1 MAQGKKCHSE
11 TSVTADGQ
19 HFYGVQWWTDDLSS
33 HPSGFSEGDWLRR
46 DQRAKGS
53 TFYKLGHRT
62 QSKPT
67 WYNNI
72 KVSSVCP
79 HSISCY
85 TAKFSIIIRIAWLHY
100 FQAIGRHKVP
110 LSFGTFFMYV
120 TIFYDFAIFLP
131 CECGIRKA
139 SGDTSDSQF
148 LDWLVYPYWR
158 RGAGGY
164 RHVLWSWKEIAYTFT
179 FQNYLIMSP
188 LNLLTFSF

>member
-1 MAQGKKCHSE
+1 M
-11 TSVTADGQ
+11 TS
-19 HFYGVQWWTDDLSS
+19 DLTPLVSQRVI
-33 HPSGFSEGDWLRR
+33 GCEGSEG
-46 DQRAKGS
+46 KGS
-53 TFYKLGHRT
+53 T

-85 TAKFSIIIRIAWLHY
+85 TAKFAIIIRIVWLHY
-100 FQAIGRHKVP
+100 FQAVRRQKVP
-110 LSFGTFFMYV
+110 LSFGTFFMYF
-120 TIFYDFAIFLP
+120 TIFYDFPIFLP

-148 LDWLVYPYWR
+148 LDWIVHPYRR

-164 RHVLWSWKEIAYTFT
+164 LHVLWSWNEITYTFT
-179 FQNYLIMSP
+179 FQNCLIMSP